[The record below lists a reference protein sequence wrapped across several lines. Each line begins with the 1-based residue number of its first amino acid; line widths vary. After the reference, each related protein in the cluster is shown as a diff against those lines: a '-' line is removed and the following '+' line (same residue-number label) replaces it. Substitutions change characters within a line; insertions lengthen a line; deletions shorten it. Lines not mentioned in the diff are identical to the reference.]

1 MLTFTESFRE
11 DRLEILS
18 SKTELALALNHQKNS
33 SNTLGFVPT
42 MGALHEG
49 HLSLIKIAKE
59 LTDTVVASIFVNPT
73 QFTNAADLEKYPRPI
88 ERDIELLKKANC
100 NYLFLPAVDEI
111 YSPGEQWQLDL
122 GEIESVLEGKYRPGH
137 YQGVTQIVKKLLD
150 IIQPDLVF
158 LGQKD
163 FQQVMVLE
171 HMVKSLNIP
180 VELVMCPI
188 IRESD
193 GLALSSRNIHLS
205 ELERKNA
212 LILSKSLFET
222 KQQFEYQSVEELKK
236 NAWEILKNEEG
247 VVPEYF
253 EICDASTLQSINS
266 KEAKS
271 IIALVAAKVGDTRLL
286 DNIILK

>member
-1 MLTFTESFRE
+1 MKILT
-11 DRLEILS
+11 
-18 SKTELALALNHQKNS
+18 SKTELALALNHQRKD
-33 SNTLGFVPT
+33 SNALGFVPT

-59 LTDTVVASIFVNPT
+59 LTDIVVASIFVNPT

-88 ERDIELLKKANC
+88 ERDIELLKEAKC
-100 NYLFLPAVDEI
+100 DFLFLPDVSEM
-111 YSPGEQWQLDL
+111 YSPGEEWKIDL
-122 GEIESVLEGKYRPGH
+122 GKLESVLEGKYRPGH

-150 IIQPDLVF
+150 IIEPDFVF

-193 GLALSSRNIHLS
+193 GLAFSSRNVHLDA
-205 ELERKNA
+205 EERKKA
-212 LILSKSLFET
+212 LVLSKSLYEVK
-222 KQQFEYQSVEELKK
+222 KQFDKQSVEELKR
-236 NAWEILKNEEG
+236 NAWEILSAEQG
-247 VVPEYF
+247 VTAEYF
-253 EICDASTLQSINS
+253 EICDANTLLSINS
-266 KEAKS
+266 KDTES
-271 IIALVAAKVGDTRLL
+271 IIALVAAKVGNTRLI

>member
-1 MLTFTESFRE
+1 M
-11 DRLEILS
+11 EILT
-18 SKTELALALNHQKNS
+18 SKTELALALNHQRKDN
-33 SNTLGFVPT
+33 NALGFVPT

-59 LTDTVVASIFVNPT
+59 LTDIVVSSIFVNPT

-88 ERDIELLKKANC
+88 ERDIELLKEAEC
-100 NYLFLPAVDEI
+100 DFLFLPDVAEM
-111 YSPGEQWQLDL
+111 YSSGEQWKIDL
-122 GEIESVLEGKYRPGH
+122 GELESVLEGEYRPGH

-150 IIQPDLVF
+150 IIEPDFVF

-193 GLALSSRNIHLS
+193 GLAFSSRNIHL
-205 ELERKNA
+205 EVEERKKA
-212 LILSKSLFET
+212 LVLSQSLYVV
-222 KQQFEYQSVEELKK
+222 KQRFDELSVEELKRI
-236 NAWEILKNEEG
+236 AWDILSAEQG
-247 VVPEYF
+247 ITPEYF
-253 EICDASTLQSINS
+253 EICDANTLLSINT
-266 KEAKS
+266 KEPKN
-271 IIALVAAKVGDTRLL
+271 IIALVAAKVGNTRLI

>member
-1 MLTFTESFRE
+1 LKILT
-11 DRLEILS
+11 
-18 SKTELALALNHQKNS
+18 SKTELALALNHQRKD
-33 SNTLGFVPT
+33 SNALGFVPT

-59 LTDTVVASIFVNPT
+59 LTDIVVASIFVNPT

-88 ERDIELLKKANC
+88 ERDIELLKEAKC
-100 NYLFLPAVDEI
+100 DFLFLPDVSEM
-111 YSPGEQWQLDL
+111 YSPGEEWKIDL
-122 GEIESVLEGKYRPGH
+122 GKLESVLEGKYRPGH

-150 IIQPDLVF
+150 IIEPDFVF

-193 GLALSSRNIHLS
+193 GLAFSSRNVHLDA
-205 ELERKNA
+205 EERKKA
-212 LILSKSLFET
+212 LVLSKSLYEVK
-222 KQQFEYQSVEELKK
+222 KQFDKQSVEELKR
-236 NAWEILKNEEG
+236 NAWEILSAEQG
-247 VVPEYF
+247 VTAEYF
-253 EICDASTLQSINS
+253 EICDANTLLSINS
-266 KEAKS
+266 KDTES
-271 IIALVAAKVGDTRLL
+271 IIALVAAKVGNTRLI

>member
-1 MLTFTESFRE
+1 M
-11 DRLEILS
+11 EILT
-18 SKTELALALNHQKNS
+18 SKTELALALNHQKNN
-33 SNTLGFVPT
+33 SNALGFVPT

-49 HLSLIKIAKE
+49 HLSLVKIAKE

-88 ERDIELLKKANC
+88 ERDIELLKNSNC
-100 NYLFLPAVDEI
+100 DYLFLPAVDEI

-122 GEIESVLEGKYRPGH
+122 GEIEGILEGKYRPGH

-150 IIQPDLVF
+150 VIQPDLVF

-171 HMVKSLNIP
+171 HMVKSLGIP

-205 ELERKNA
+205 ASARKNA
-212 LILSKSLFET
+212 LVLSRSLFET
-222 KQQFEYQSVEELKK
+222 KYQFQYQSVEELKK
-236 NAWEILKNEEG
+236 NAWELLKNEEG

-253 EICDASTLQSINS
+253 EICDANTLQSVIS
-266 KEAKS
+266 KDAES
-271 IIALVAAKVGDTRLL
+271 IIALVAAKVGETRLL

>member
-1 MLTFTESFRE
+1 
-11 DRLEILS
+11 LEILT
-18 SKTELALALNHQKNS
+18 SKTELALALNHQKNN
-33 SNTLGFVPT
+33 SNALGFVPT

-49 HLSLIKIAKE
+49 HLSLVKIAKE

-88 ERDIELLKKANC
+88 ERDIELLKNSNC
-100 NYLFLPAVDEI
+100 DYLFLPAVDEI

-122 GEIESVLEGKYRPGH
+122 GEIEGILEGKYRPGH

-150 IIQPDLVF
+150 VIQPDLVF

-171 HMVKSLNIP
+171 HMVKSLGIP

-205 ELERKNA
+205 ASARKNA
-212 LILSKSLFET
+212 LVLSRSLFET
-222 KQQFEYQSVEELKK
+222 KYQFQYQSVEELKK
-236 NAWEILKNEEG
+236 NAWELLKNEEG

-253 EICDASTLQSINS
+253 EICDANTLQSVIS
-266 KEAKS
+266 KDAES
-271 IIALVAAKVGDTRLL
+271 IIALVAAKVGETRLL